1 MDGNGSLD
9 IIQIKNHFYVKSE
22 KKDLESLVDKAKEL
36 IRAKRNNFKDYNFDD
51 YASIKST
58 VYELTKADGE
68 VFCTCPIGIKKKFCK
83 HVVGLMIK
91 EKMID
96 VPENIIALPLSA
108 KVKRGRP
115 KKSRGALSLI

>member
-1 MDGNGSLD
+1 MGGWGQQRTNFPL
-9 IIQIKNHFYVKSE
+9 IFFVKSE
-22 KKDLESLVDKAKEL
+22 KKESENLVDKAKEL
-36 IRAKRNNFKDYNFDD
+36 IRAKRNNFKEYTFDD
-51 YASIKST
+51 YAKIKSS

-68 VFCTCPIGIKKKFCK
+68 VFCTCPMGIKKNFCK
-83 HVVGLMIK
+83 HVVGIMIK
-91 EKMID
+91 EKIID